1 MCAFAI
7 PAYPLNDVV
16 LIRRVVSAAY
26 DVLKVNGLSDVTEG
40 LMRLKAAVNAVIE
53 YNGVIAGYRTL
64 LNALIPASL
73 DIKKR
78 PSDGD
83 EAFLQSS
90 EAATEGADLT
100 CYMQAREGDLVPEPG
115 AMAAAAWYIT
125 AALAV
130 KKPAQ
135 AHTDC
140 WGFIIE
146 MKLTNKTGFSERRE
160 TFSDR
165 INSKVLSNYSIG
177 YNSEI

>member
-1 MCAFAI
+1 MCGGAEAVLRDMKKFDGLA
-7 PAYPLNDVV
+7 AYPLNDVV

-26 DVLKVNGLSDVTEG
+26 DVLKVNGLSDVTEVHW

-115 AMAAAAWYIT
+115 AMAAAAWYIA

-135 AHTDC
+135 AHTD
-140 WGFIIE
+140 
-146 MKLTNKTGFSERRE
+146 
-160 TFSDR
+160 
-165 INSKVLSNYSIG
+165 
-177 YNSEI
+177 